1 MHLDVSPEEALE
13 RITKRS
19 RGCETGIT
27 LEYLQGLHAAYEQF
41 ITEIARVIPV
51 IKVDYSQFRTAE
63 QMATKIEEEYTRIA
77 NIRQVSF

>member
-13 RITKRS
+13 RITTRA

-27 LEYLQGLHAAYEQF
+27 LEYLQGLHAAYEAF
-41 ITEIARVIPV
+41 IAEIARVIPV
-51 IKVDYSQFRTAE
+51 IKVDYSQFRTVE
-63 QMATKIEEEYTRIA
+63 QMAGKIEEEYSRIA